1 MSLKG
6 AAEKGAEAL
15 GIIADELDRLG
26 AQLRGI
32 HGAIGQ
38 QHSESQVSLDELKNL
53 ILGMRGD
60 MRNVQTAV
68 LVVAD
73 LTSRMRVIEAALN
86 LHADNGNGTA

>member
-6 AAEKGAEAL
+6 AAEKSAEAL
-15 GIIADELDRLG
+15 GIVADELDKLG

-38 QHSESQVSLDELKNL
+38 QHSENQASLEELKNM
-53 ILGMRGD
+53 IRGMRGD

-73 LTSRMRVIEAALN
+73 LTSRMRIIEDALS